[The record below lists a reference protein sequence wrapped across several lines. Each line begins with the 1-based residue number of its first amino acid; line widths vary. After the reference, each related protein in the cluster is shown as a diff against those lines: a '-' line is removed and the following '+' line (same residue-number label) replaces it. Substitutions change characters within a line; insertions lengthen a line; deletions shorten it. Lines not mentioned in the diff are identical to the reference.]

1 MGFDELSQ
9 ALWRERELLETLLFK
24 LEEEELLVAHGRT
37 RWVGRAVKEVE
48 FVLESIRKAELGRAV
63 EAEDSATSVGLDAG
77 ASLREI
83 ASVAPEPWNELMH
96 GHHAA
101 LSELT
106 TQIAA
111 VSTSNHQLLEQTL
124 RSTQE
129 ALLGLDHQAQTYD
142 PKGSAGSRPD
152 TSFLID
158 EEI

>member
-1 MGFDELSQ
+1 MGFDELSS

-24 LEEEELLVAHGRT
+24 LEEEELLVAHSRA

-63 EAEDSATSVGLDAG
+63 EAEDSARSVGLDGG

-83 ASVAPEPWNELMH
+83 AAAAPAPWDDLMH
-96 GHHAA
+96 GHYAA

-106 TQIAA
+106 SQIAA
-111 VSTSNHQLLEQTL
+111 LSTSNHQLLEQTL

-129 ALLGLDHQAQTYD
+129 ALLGLDDRVQTYD
-142 PKGSAGSRPD
+142 PKGTTGTRSD
-152 TSFLID
+152 VSFLLD
-158 EEI
+158 EEA